1 MDQTYLYTGI
11 ICLVFGFLSFIIS
24 GIGLRKAT
32 RQREKYPLGMVLI
45 IGIFGTVLG
54 VLLIIFGYY
63 GA

>member
-1 MDQTYLYTGI
+1 
-11 ICLVFGFLSFIIS
+11 
-24 GIGLRKAT
+24 LRKAT